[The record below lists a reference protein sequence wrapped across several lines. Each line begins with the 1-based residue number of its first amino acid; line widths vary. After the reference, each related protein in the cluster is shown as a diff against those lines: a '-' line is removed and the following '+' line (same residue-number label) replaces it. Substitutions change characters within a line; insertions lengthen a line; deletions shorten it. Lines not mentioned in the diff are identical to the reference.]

1 MSLHIAARMQMYG
14 GSFARAIAD
23 AWVCADPANRA
34 RLEAAFSDLFQS
46 YMDAEML
53 LDTVKQ
59 QPA

>member
-1 MSLHIAARMQMYG
+1 MQMYG